1 MNKTFGIALGALG
14 GLLLTA
20 GAPVSAA
27 TLDEVIAR
35 LDAIQRENVTMR
47 KEIASLRAQRHTA
60 PVTETRRAR
69 ASQSASSPHHG
80 TRRDAI
86 ATDVT
91 SRPSTY
97 DPYRPYDW
105 SGLHVGFHAGLAHSE
120 ATWDS
125 LISRNGNRTFLL
137 GNGESHTATG
147 WLSGVQAGIDVQTG
161 RWVIGA
167 GASLS
172 YMPIE
177 HRVTATTMIF
187 AYDTEFTENINWIGT
202 VTGRVGYAFDNVL
215 LYGKGGAAVAGVDY
229 VWLVHAV
236 ALGSF
241 PDKGSQTRFGWTAG
255 AGAEYAFRNNWSASI
270 EYNYVALG
278 AKSEPFGVGA
288 GAMFSH
294 NATTDLHLVK
304 AGLNY
309 RFSVPD

>member
-1 MNKTFGIALGALG
+1 M
-14 GLLLTA
+14 
-20 GAPVSAA
+20 AA
-27 TLDEVIAR
+27 
-35 LDAIQRENVTMR
+35 
-47 KEIASLRAQRHTA
+47 
-60 PVTETRRAR
+60 
-69 ASQSASSPHHG
+69 
-80 TRRDAI
+80 
-86 ATDVT
+86 DVT

-105 SGLHVGFHAGLAHSE
+105 SGLHVGFHAGLAQSE

-125 LISRNGNRTFLL
+125 LIGRNGNQTFLL
-137 GNGESHTATG
+137 TNGSSHTATG
-147 WLSGVQAGIDVQTG
+147 WLSGVQTGIDVQTG
-161 RWVIGA
+161 RLVIGA

-177 HRVTATTMIF
+177 HRVTATTIAF

-215 LYGKGGAAVAGVDY
+215 LYGKGGAAIAGVDY
-229 VWLVHAV
+229 IWVVHGV
-236 ALGSF
+236 GSLL
-241 PDKGSQTRFGWTAG
+241 DKGSQTRFGWTAG